1 MVDIAHFFR
10 FYSDSAIRR
19 GPALSGYHT
28 AYPALDDNPTAV
40 FWRDGVLQPG
50 CEGGSRQVLQA
61 EV

>member
-1 MVDIAHFFR
+1 MLHPVVSSRRIDGIA
-10 FYSDSAIRR
+10 
-19 GPALSGYHT
+19 